1 MKIKVSAPQLIY
13 QFIKKWI
20 SLVKEDQILPNG
32 YRVMKEIVVHP
43 GAVLVVPVLDKNH
56 VLMLRQYR
64 SSIKKYL
71 YEFPAGTINPGEK
84 ILPCA
89 KRELMEETG
98 YAGRIFRKMGQI
110 YPVPGYS
117 TEIIYIYRAED
128 LKPQP
133 VSKDPDEIIDVHYLS
148 PREIRELFQAG
159 KIMDAKTI
167 CALAFCRL
175 L

>member
-1 MKIKVSAPQLIY
+1 MKIKLSKTRVIY
-13 QFIKKWI
+13 KFTKKNVF
-20 SLVKEDQILPNG
+20 LVKEDQILPNG
-32 YRVMKEIVVHP
+32 YRVKKEIIVHP
-43 GAVLVVPVLDKNH
+43 GAVLVVPMLDENY

-98 YAGRIFRKMGQI
+98 YAGKAFRKMGAI

-117 TEIIYIYRAED
+117 TEIIYIYSAKD
-128 LKPQP
+128 LRLQP
-133 VSKDPDEIIDVHYLS
+133 VVKDPDEIIDVHQLTL
-148 PREIRELFQAG
+148 PEVRNLFQKG
-159 KIMDAKTI
+159 KIVDAKTI
-167 CALAFCRL
+167 CALAFCHL